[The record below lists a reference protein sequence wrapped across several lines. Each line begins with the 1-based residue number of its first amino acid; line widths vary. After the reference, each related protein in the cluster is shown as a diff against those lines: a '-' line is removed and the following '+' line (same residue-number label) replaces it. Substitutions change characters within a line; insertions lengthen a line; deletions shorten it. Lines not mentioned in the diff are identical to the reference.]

1 MVEFRNTQFK
11 SWVQRYNLKNKN
23 ILEVGSNKGEN
34 LEILKKICNKT
45 YGLEHNPES
54 IKFSKRKKLKVYQG
68 YLDKKLKLPSIK

>member
-34 LEILKKICNKT
+34 LEILKKFA
-45 YGLEHNPES
+45 
-54 IKFSKRKKLKVYQG
+54 IKPMG
-68 YLDKKLKLPSIK
+68 